1 MLSVI
6 QDGHVSPLQSLQE
19 RLSERLQELSALS
32 VQCDHLA
39 LSESASDAESM
50 RLVLATLQSETA
62 EFRLDNIQRL
72 DRLSDALEG
81 SSRHKREMDEYHHSV
96 RDLQKLIAEAKQLAA
111 QPAAAEASARLTEQ
125 QRLLKE
131 VTCSSCCISF
141 L

>member
-1 MLSVI
+1 MAAISL
-6 QDGHVSPLQSLQE
+6 LQTLQE
-19 RLSERLQELSALS
+19 RLSERLQELSGLS

-39 LSESASDAESM
+39 LYESASDAESM

-62 EFRLDNIQRL
+62 EFRLDNIQKL

-81 SSRHKREMDEYHHSV
+81 SSRRKKEMDEYHHSV

-125 QRLLKE
+125 QRLLKQ
-131 VTCSSCCISF
+131 VG
-141 L
+141 